1 MLFALSICSI
11 SCSKLSK
18 ATILFASEMSGDWI
32 AAMDSFIKS
41 ASEGPP
47 ISALSA
53 SALRLWLD
61 DWGASR
67 LAESVEVELEVEEGN
82 EFSIPHLRRRFSPG
96 SMMKVCRV
104 KGD

>member
-18 ATILFASEMSGDWI
+18 ATNLFASEMSGDWI

-47 ISALSA
+47 ISAWSA
-53 SALRLWLD
+53 SALRLWLE
-61 DWGASR
+61 DWEASR
-67 LAESVEVELEVEEGN
+67 LAGLAGSVTVELEVEEGVV
-82 EFSIPHLRRRFSPG
+82 FSIPHLRRRFSPG
-96 SMMKVCRV
+96 SMVKV
-104 KGD
+104 